1 MLDGR
6 WRATVERGLEP
17 VGQGLH
23 RAGITADGLT
33 VIGLVFAIGTAFL
46 IAAGHLLLGVFGVI
60 LTGLPDI
67 LDGSVARQ
75 SGRAGP
81 RGAFFDSVCDRVA
94 DAALF
99 LGVAWYVSNDDPRYA
114 ILAMAVLALSML
126 ITYERAR
133 AESLG
138 FQARGGLMERAERL
152 VLLGV
157 GLAFDILVPV
167 LWIMLA
173 LTAVTAVQRFVKVW
187 RQATP
192 ERPRRTRHH
201 RGSGTEEPR
210 AGSLAQ
216 WWAAHRPQTERTG
229 SGPASRRR

>member
-1 MLDGR
+1 
-6 WRATVERGLEP
+6 
-17 VGQGLH
+17 
-23 RAGITADGLT
+23 
-33 VIGLVFAIGTAFL
+33 
-46 IAAGHLLLGVFGVI
+46 
-60 LTGLPDI
+60 PDI
-67 LDGSVARQ
+67 LDGTVARH

-81 RGAFFDSVCDRVA
+81 RGAFFDSVSDRVS
-94 DAALF
+94 DAVL
-99 LGVAWYVSNDDPRYA
+99 LGGVAWYLSQRSAHLP
-114 ILAMAVLALSML
+114 ILALAAVALSML
-126 ITYERAR
+126 ISYERAK

-167 LWIMLA
+167 LWIMLV
-173 LTAVTAVQRFVKVW
+173 LTAITAVQRFVKVW

-192 ERPRRTRHH
+192 QRPRRTRHH

-216 WWAAHRPQTERTG
+216 WWA
-229 SGPASRRR
+229 